1 MDSVARP
8 IAKLSLEEA
17 LRVVRSKG
25 WLSRQSARFQELL
38 SASARLKSFAKNE
51 LLFHFDDEAPE
62 IYGLVSGTA
71 VIQVVHPVVGLLAGH
86 VIHPGHWFGEPAALG
101 RRPRLASVQARG
113 PCQTVSVSRQA
124 IENILQ
130 SDSRFSANFFDLMA
144 DNTEAY
150 MLHAIDLLVG
160 DPKVRLS
167 ARLLTLA
174 GRRINDLP
182 TAPVSVPLS
191 QDELALTSCLSRKTV
206 NALLADLVAEGI
218 CELHYRE
225 IRILDLE
232 SLVRMQD
239 GS

>member
-1 MDSVARP
+1 MDTVARP
-8 IAKLSLEEA
+8 AARLSLEDA
-17 LRVVRSKG
+17 LRVTRSKG
-25 WLSRQSARFQELL
+25 WLSRQGAEFQQLVC
-38 SASARLKSFAKNE
+38 ASARLKSFAKNE
-51 LLFHFDDEAPE
+51 SLFHFDDEAPE

-113 PCQTVSVSRQA
+113 PCQAVSVSRKA
-124 IENILQ
+124 VESILQ
-130 SDSRFSANFFDLMA
+130 SDFRYSANFFDLMA

-150 MLHAIDLLVG
+150 MLHAIDLLIG
-160 DPKVRLS
+160 DPRVRLS

-182 TAPVSVPLS
+182 AAPVSVPLS

-225 IRILDLE
+225 IRVLDMQAL
-232 SLVRMQD
+232 LRMQD
-239 GS
+239 GA